1 MGKEPKPEFR
11 LAFPRNGHLGG
22 PQVGVIQATSEDR
35 EYSRLKKEKKKKK
48 SIPGRG
54 NSMCKAMR

>member
-35 EYSRLKKEKKKKK
+35 EYSRLKKEKKKKRVFQVEGTACAK
-48 SIPGRG
+48 Q
-54 NSMCKAMR
+54 

>member
-35 EYSRLKKEKKKKK
+35 EYSRLKKEKKKKEY
-48 SIPGRG
+48 SR
-54 NSMCKAMR
+54 